1 MEGYNLI
8 VGVYEG
14 SKLIGVEMFTEPYNF
29 IKNNDCNNVKSITY
43 TPSDG
48 ITVKALLTRGLEFM
62 TPYMKAVTVE

>member
-1 MEGYNLI
+1 
-8 VGVYEG
+8 
-14 SKLIGVEMFTEPYNF
+14 MFTEPYNF

-62 TPYMKAVTVE
+62 TPYMEAVTVE